1 MLTRLVTVTLL
12 LSLCGGT
19 SLAEPERSAIN
30 GPRSANRVPL
40 PFSDAVRVGD
50 TLYISGTV
58 SLDPKTDRAAAD
70 PRVEATDVMN
80 RVKATVESAGFHMD
94 DVVSMQVYCTDLA
107 LYDTFNA
114 VYRGYFTHDFPAR
127 AFIGVKELLRG
138 AHFEVMGIAIRPHAQ

>member
-1 MLTRLVTVTLL
+1 MLTRLVTVPLL
-12 LSLCGGT
+12 LSLCCGT
-19 SLAEPERSAIN
+19 ALAEPERSAIN
-30 GPRSANRVPL
+30 GPRSAARAPL

-58 SLDPKTDRAAAD
+58 SIDPKTDRAATD
-70 PRVEATDVMN
+70 PKVEATGVMD
-80 RVKATVESAGFHMD
+80 RVRNTVESAGFHMD